1 MYNMQEFMEW
11 HEYLETV
18 DKFSD
23 SDKMAI
29 DKLNSDIEELE
40 NG

>member
-18 DKFSD
+18 DRFEPETKQELLEAD
-23 SDKMAI
+23 Y
-29 DKLNSDIEELE
+29 KLEELE
-40 NG
+40 C